1 MKTIVKEATCLLPT
15 KFGDFA
21 AHIYRE
27 NTNQTEHVALV
38 MGDITEQNDV
48 LTRLHSECLT
58 GDVFGSQ
65 RCDCGEQLALAQQR
79 ISEAG
84 RGLILYLRN
93 HEGRGIGLTNKIL
106 AYSMQETGLDTV
118 DANIALGLPVDQRS
132 YYIAAEIIKDLQVSS
147 VTLMS
152 NNPKK
157 HQDLLLHGIDVVNT
171 HPLTIKPNLHNLGY
185 LTTKQNRM
193 GHLFSPVYHNIR
205 KAD

>member
-1 MKTIVKEATCLLPT
+1 MKTIVKEATCRLPT
-15 KFGDFA
+15 KFGDFV

-27 NTNQTEHVALV
+27 TASQTEHVALV
-38 MGDITEQNDV
+38 MGDIAEKYDV

-84 RGLILYLRN
+84 SGVILYLRN
-93 HEGRGIGLTNKIL
+93 HEGRGIGLTNKIR

-118 DANIALGLPVDQRS
+118 DANIALGLPIDRRS
-132 YYIAAEIIKDLQVSS
+132 YHIAAEMIKDLQVSS

-157 HQDLLLHGIDVVNT
+157 HQDLLSHGIDVTNT
-171 HPLTIKPNLHNLGY
+171 LSLTVKPNLHNLDY
-185 LTTKQNRM
+185 LKTKQNRL
-193 GHLFSPVYHNIR
+193 GHKFGAI
-205 KAD
+205 